1 MHNGPS
7 YLAHVIEHS
16 TFEKMQGI
24 GREGVLNSSVNGDSI
39 LHCN

>member
-7 YLAHVIEHS
+7 YLAHVIERS
-16 TFEKMQGI
+16 TFEKGKGI
-24 GREGVLNSSVNGDSI
+24 GREGVPNSIPNEDNI